1 MTDRTVVLVVEDE
14 EAIREL
20 VATYLEQEGFA
31 VLAAP
36 DGTSMRRTLAE
47 SSVDLIVLDV
57 RLPDED
63 GFDLVRELRRT
74 RDTPVILLTGKAAP
88 VDRIVGLELGADDYL
103 AKPFELRELL
113 ARIRSVL
120 RRTLSSDAQAAPGS
134 APGSAPGPGGI
145 KVRVFSGWALDPVR
159 RRLFSPDGAEVE
171 LTGAEFELLREL
183 VENAQQPISRNQL
196 LNAAQSRDWEP
207 HDRSIDV
214 SISRLRK
221 KLESDPGNPTLIKT
235 IRNVGYIL
243 ASEVTDQTLKETR

>member
-20 VATYLEQEGFA
+20 VATYLEQEGFS

-36 DGTSMRRTLAE
+36 DGISMRRTLAE
-47 SSVDLIVLDV
+47 RSVDLIVLDV

-74 RDTPVILLTGKAAP
+74 RDTPVILLTGKASP

-120 RRTLSSDAQAAPGS
+120 RRTIGS
-134 APGSAPGPGGI
+134 ASQPAPTPGPGGI

-159 RRLFSPDGAEVE
+159 RRLFSPNGAEVE

-183 VENAQQPISRNQL
+183 VDNAQQPISRNQL

-221 KLESDPGNPTLIKT
+221 KLEIDPGNPTLIKT

-243 ASEVTDQTLKETR
+243 ASEVTDQTLEERG

>member
-36 DGTSMRRTLAE
+36 DGTSMRSTLAE
-47 SSVDLIVLDV
+47 NSVDLIVLDV

-120 RRTLSSDAQAAPGS
+120 RRTLGSVAQAAPGS
-134 APGSAPGPGGI
+134 GHGHEEI
-145 KVRVFSGWALDPVR
+145 RVRVFSGWALDPVR
-159 RRLFSPDGAEVE
+159 RRLFSPEGAEVE

-243 ASEVTDQTLKETR
+243 ASEVTDQTLKGTG